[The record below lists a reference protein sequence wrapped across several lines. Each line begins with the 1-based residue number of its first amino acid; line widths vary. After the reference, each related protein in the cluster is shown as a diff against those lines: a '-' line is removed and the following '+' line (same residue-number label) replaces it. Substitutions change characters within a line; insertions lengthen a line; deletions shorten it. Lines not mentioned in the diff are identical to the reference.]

1 MKPQAWGGGGRGGV
15 WRLTSRRG
23 VAGLVN
29 SSRGGDSLAN
39 FPRALGAHS
48 FLGTSETKAGWQRGE
63 RQAVGR
69 CWAGAAGLCG
79 VPGHGA
85 APCRGPLPW
94 SRSYATLSPS
104 LGSHTLTASGSP
116 GAGQEANSSGQ
127 VTKGVRGLSLFPR
140 AASQV
145 GSRTGWHP
153 SDVFTPQG
161 PVSWSRGSAGEPN
174 PWSGL
179 RGPDVLSAGGT
190 ATPTAD
196 SMPFLPGSIAL
207 CLLQEGHWSWASG
220 TPAAQGDLISRS
232 FA

>member
-79 VPGHGA
+79 VPGHGDA
-85 APCRGPLPW
+85 VPQPWVSHPHRVRLPW
-94 SRSYATLSPS
+94 GWPGGQQLRPGDQGRSGFESVSQGS
-104 LGSHTLTASGSP
+104 LTGGQPHRLAPIRCLHTT
-116 GAGQEANSSGQ
+116 
-127 VTKGVRGLSLFPR
+127 
-140 AASQV
+140 
-145 GSRTGWHP
+145 GSRLM
-153 SDVFTPQG
+153 V
-161 PVSWSRGSAGEPN
+161 
-174 PWSGL
+174 
-179 RGPDVLSAGGT
+179 
-190 ATPTAD
+190 
-196 SMPFLPGSIAL
+196 
-207 CLLQEGHWSWASG
+207 
-220 TPAAQGDLISRS
+220 
-232 FA
+232 